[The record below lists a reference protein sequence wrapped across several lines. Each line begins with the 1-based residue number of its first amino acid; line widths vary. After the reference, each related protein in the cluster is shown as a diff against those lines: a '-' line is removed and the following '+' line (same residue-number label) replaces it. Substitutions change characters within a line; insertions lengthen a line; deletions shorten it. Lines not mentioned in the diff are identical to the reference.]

1 MQEVRQH
8 LPTIYFKIRYMD
20 DKNKSLEEFNRLLN
34 IIDELR
40 LKCPWDMKQ
49 TNESLRKLTIEETY
63 ELADAISSGSNDGIR
78 NELGD
83 LMLHLVFYAKIGSEN
98 GCFTMTDVLEGIN
111 RKLIYRHPHVF
122 GDVKVSGASEVE
134 ENWEQLKIIE
144 NKGYKPVLSG
154 VPSSLP
160 AIIKANRIQEKV
172 RGVGFDWEKREEIWD
187 KVLEEISELKAEIE
201 NHDTQSIES
210 ELGDVLFSIIN
221 AARLY
226 DIDPEAALEKTNR
239 KFIKRFNYLEK
250 ETLTKG
256 KSLHDMSLDEM
267 NEIWEKAKKE
277 D

>member
-1 MQEVRQH
+1 
-8 LPTIYFKIRYMD
+8 MD
-20 DKNKSLEEFNRLLN
+20 DKNKSLEEFRRLLE

-40 LKCPWDMKQ
+40 VKCPWDMKQ

-63 ELADAISSGSNDGIR
+63 ELADAISSDSNDGIK

-83 LMLHLVFYAKIGSEN
+83 LMLHLVFYAKIAAEQGLY
-98 GCFTMTDVLEGIN
+98 TMTDVLKGIN
-111 RKLIYRHPHVF
+111 TKLTYRHPHVF

-134 ENWEQLKIIE
+134 ENWEQLKIKE

-154 VPSSLP
+154 VPASLP

-187 KVLEEISELKAEIE
+187 KIQEELAELKAEIE
-201 NHDTQSIES
+201 NHDTASIES

-239 KFIKRFNYLEK
+239 KFIKRFNYLEN
-250 ETLTKG
+250 ETLRKG
-256 KSLHDMSLDEM
+256 VSLHDMSLDEM
-267 NEIWEKAKKE
+267 NVIWEKAKKE

>member
-1 MQEVRQH
+1 M
-8 LPTIYFKIRYMD
+8 
-20 DKNKSLEEFNRLLN
+20 NNNSKSLEEFNRLLN

-40 LKCPWDMKQ
+40 GKCPWDMKQ

-63 ELADAISSGSNDGIR
+63 ELADAIFSENDEGIR

-83 LMLHLVFYAKIGSEN
+83 LMLHIVFYAKIGAEK
-98 GCFTMTDVLEGIN
+98 GIFTMSDVLEGIN
-111 RKLIYRHPHVF
+111 NKLIYRHPHVF
-122 GDVKVSGASEVE
+122 AEVKVTGASQVE
-134 ENWEQLKIIE
+134 ENWEKLKIKE
-144 NKGYKPVLSG
+144 NNGYKPVLSG

-172 RGVGFDWEKREEIWD
+172 RGVGFDWEKREQIWD
-187 KVLEEISELKAEIE
+187 KVLEEITELKEEIE
-201 NHDTQSIES
+201 THNTESIES

-221 AARLY
+221 ASRLY
-226 DIDPEAALEKTNR
+226 GIDPEAALEKTNR

-256 KSLHDMSLDEM
+256 ISLHDMSLDEM
-267 NEIWEKAKKE
+267 NVIWEEAKKE

>member
-1 MQEVRQH
+1 MN
-8 LPTIYFKIRYMD
+8 

-40 LKCPWDMKQ
+40 LKCPWDKKQ

-63 ELADAISSGSNDGIR
+63 ELADAISSGSDDGIR

-83 LMLHLVFYAKIGSEN
+83 LMLHLVFYAKIGAEK
-98 GCFTMTDVLEGIN
+98 GTFTMTDVLEGIN
-111 RKLIYRHPHVF
+111 KKLIYRHPHVF

-154 VPSSLP
+154 VPASLP

-187 KVLEEISELKAEIE
+187 KVMEEIKELKAEIE
-201 NHDTQSIES
+201 NHDTQSIEA

-250 ETLTKG
+250 ETLKKG

>member
-1 MQEVRQH
+1 MNDR
-8 LPTIYFKIRYMD
+8 
-20 DKNKSLEEFNRLLN
+20 NKSLEEFNRLLD

-40 LKCPWDMKQ
+40 VKCPWDMKQ

-63 ELADAISSGSNDGIR
+63 ELAEAIFSGNDEGIK

-83 LMLHLVFYAKIGSEN
+83 IMLHIVFYAKIGAEK
-98 GCFTMTDVLEGIN
+98 GAYTMADILRGIN
-111 RKLIYRHPHVF
+111 NKLIYRHPHVF

-134 ENWEQLKIIE
+134 ENWEQLKIKE
-144 NKGYKPVLSG
+144 DKGYKPVLSG

-160 AIIKANRIQEKV
+160 AIVKANRIQEKV
-172 RGVGFDWEKREEIWD
+172 RGVGFDWEKREQIWD
-187 KVLEEISELKAEIE
+187 KVLEEISELKEEIK
-201 NHDTQSIES
+201 NHNTESIES

-221 AARLY
+221 ASRLY

-250 ETLTKG
+250 KTLTKG
-256 KSLHDMSLDEM
+256 ISLKDMSLDEM
-267 NEIWEKAKKE
+267 NVIWEQAKKE

>member
-1 MQEVRQH
+1 MN
-8 LPTIYFKIRYMD
+8 
-20 DKNKSLEEFNRLLN
+20 DKNKSLEEFNRLLK

-40 LKCPWDMKQ
+40 VKCPWDMKQ

-63 ELADAISSGSNDGIR
+63 ELADAIFAGSDEGIK

-83 LMLHLVFYAKIGSEN
+83 LMLHIVFYAKIGSEK
-98 GCFTMTDVLEGIN
+98 GTFTMADVLEGIN
-111 RKLIYRHPHVF
+111 TKLVYRHPHVF

-134 ENWEQLKIIE
+134 ENWEQLKIKE
-144 NKGYKPVLSG
+144 NNGYKPVLSG

-160 AIIKANRIQEKV
+160 AIVKANRIQEKV
-172 RGVGFDWEKREEIWD
+172 RGVGFDWENREQIWD
-187 KVLEEISELKAEIE
+187 KVLEEITELKEEIKTR
-201 NHDTQSIES
+201 NTDGIES

-221 AARLY
+221 ASRLY
-226 DIDPEAALEKTNR
+226 GIDPEAALEKTNR

-256 KSLHDMSLDEM
+256 ISLHNMSLDEM
-267 NEIWEKAKKE
+267 NVIWEEAKKE

>member
-1 MQEVRQH
+1 M
-8 LPTIYFKIRYMD
+8 
-20 DKNKSLEEFNRLLN
+20 NNNSKSLEEFNRLLN

-40 LKCPWDMKQ
+40 GKCPWDMKQ

-63 ELADAISSGSNDGIR
+63 ELADAIFSENDEGIR

-83 LMLHLVFYAKIGSEN
+83 LMLHIVFYAKIGAEK
-98 GCFTMTDVLEGIN
+98 GIFTMSDVLEGIN
-111 RKLIYRHPHVF
+111 NKLIYRHPHVF
-122 GDVKVSGASEVE
+122 ADVKVTGASQVE
-134 ENWEQLKIIE
+134 ENWEKLKIKE
-144 NKGYKPVLSG
+144 NNGYKPVLSG

-172 RGVGFDWEKREEIWD
+172 RGVGFDWEKREQIWD
-187 KVLEEISELKAEIE
+187 KVLEEITELKEEIE
-201 NHDTQSIES
+201 THNTESIES

-221 AARLY
+221 ASRLY
-226 DIDPEAALEKTNR
+226 GIDPEAALEKTNR

-256 KSLHDMSLDEM
+256 ISLHDMSLDEM
-267 NEIWEKAKKE
+267 NVIWEEAKKE